1 MNQEL
6 LTASTEAI
14 LEMLKKYNNLLSK
27 HQMEAE
33 SKLAD
38 WADYLARKGFTV
50 KQVGQA
56 LADLDSKTFMPS
68 SFEVATKIKESM
80 KKKISSYELEQE
92 ILTFVRANAY
102 DLEANYFH
110 TLSEPARKVINAMG
124 GTKEIR
130 ESNPDFIGRKL
141 MKAYEDI
148 QDHYESIPT
157 EYKGINHNAFKAAPV
172 DFANIARLVAPIEE
186 SHYQDEQ

>member
-1 MNQEL
+1 MNNKEFPL
-6 LTASTEAI
+6 IAKAI
-14 LEMLKKYNNLLSK
+14 LEMLKRFNNGLSK
-27 HQMEAE
+27 HQMESE

-50 KQVGQA
+50 KQVAKA

-68 SFEVATKIKESM
+68 SFEIGTKIKESM
-80 KKKISSYELEQE
+80 KPKISSYELEQE

-102 DLEANYFH
+102 DLEVNYFH

-130 ESNPDFIGRKL
+130 DSNPDFIGRKL
-141 MKAYEDI
+141 MKVFEDI
-148 QDHYESIPT
+148 QDHYDSIPI
-157 EYKGINHNAFKAAPV
+157 EYRGVNKGNLSISQV
-172 DFANIARLVAPIEE
+172 DFKNIAGAITSGSNPA
-186 SHYQDEQ
+186 

>member
-1 MNQEL
+1 MNNKEFPL
-6 LTASTEAI
+6 IAKAI
-14 LEMLKKYNNLLSK
+14 LEMLKRFNNGLSK

-68 SFEVATKIKESM
+68 SFEIATKIKESM
-80 KKKISSYELEQE
+80 RQKISSYELEQE

-102 DLEANYFH
+102 DLEVNYFH

-141 MKAYEDI
+141 MKVFEDI
-148 QDHYESIPT
+148 QDHYESVPT
-157 EYKGINHNAFKAAPV
+157 EYKGVNHHAPKTAPI
-172 DFANIARLVAPIEE
+172 DFQNIARSIAPVIE
-186 SHYQDEQ
+186 QMD